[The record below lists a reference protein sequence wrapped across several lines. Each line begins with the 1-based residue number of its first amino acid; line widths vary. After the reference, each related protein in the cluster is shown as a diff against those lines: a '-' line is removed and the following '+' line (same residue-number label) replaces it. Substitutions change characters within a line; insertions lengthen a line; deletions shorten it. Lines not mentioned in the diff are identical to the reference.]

1 MKIIFCDSFF
11 GKLRGLM
18 FTRQSDRALVFR
30 FAREKKTTLHMF
42 FVFYPIDVV
51 YLNSAKVIVELKP
64 CFRPFHVYLPRNKAR
79 YVLEL
84 PAGYIEEHA
93 LAAGKKF
100 DLTD

>member
-11 GKLRGLM
+11 SKLRGLM
-18 FTRQSDRALVFR
+18 FTRKSDRALVFR
-30 FAREKKTTLHMF
+30 FAGENKAALHMF

-51 YLNSAKVIVELKP
+51 YLNANKVIVEMKP
-64 CFRPFHVYLPRNKAR
+64 NFKPFRVYFPKNRAR

-84 PAGYIEEHA
+84 PAGYIREHA
-93 LAAGKKF
+93 LAVGKKF